1 MARLHWDVQ
10 GAERFASGGAIVEV
24 AISGPDVV
32 ERAAETDFVRRSG
45 WRYPLDD
52 KTQVLLGHFDENGRW
67 FGEWDLYLDIDP
79 SWVWSQMP
87 ESVKQA
93 AWGKSVSDNPRR
105 PPKKWM
111 SDCVA
116 GVKESGSAADPG
128 AVCGSLWYHKLSNT
142 QRRAALQREKE
153 GRDMEANP
161 DAYKTWLMG
170 VRRQLQRTGFGDATP
185 VLRSRERELRGL
197 YVSGAS
203 TSEGA
208 RFVGETFQRGDY
220 AANPTTETTALLIGL
235 GALVVVGG
243 IIWYVNK
250 SKEGTGTKAIET
262 EPLPSPATC
271 SFDEIRVHTFAMSK
285 GLFGV
290 YAPAKLSDWKP
301 AFPPPWVDLY
311 KKIPPLA
318 DKSTPAPLLVLSDG
332 SFWTYDFDKDP
343 PTPTKRD
350 GLRDEYCK
358 LFGSPA
364 SIQPPPAAVQQ
375 QSPASVFLPSGI

>member
-1 MARLHWDVQ
+1 
-10 GAERFASGGAIVEV
+10 
-24 AISGPDVV
+24 
-32 ERAAETDFVRRSG
+32 
-45 WRYPLDD
+45 
-52 KTQVLLGHFDENGRW
+52 
-67 FGEWDLYLDIDP
+67 
-79 SWVWSQMP
+79 
-87 ESVKQA
+87 
-93 AWGKSVSDNPRR
+93 
-105 PPKKWM
+105 
-111 SDCVA
+111 
-116 GVKESGSAADPG
+116 
-128 AVCGSLWYHKLSNT
+128 
-142 QRRAALQREKE
+142 
-153 GRDMEANP
+153 MEANP
-161 DAYKTWLMG
+161 EARNKVCFDHKGVVIQTHRSISRIPWSQFDKTNLLPHFASNPADAYKTWLMG

-311 KKIPPLA
+311 KKIPALA

-350 GLRDEYCK
+350 DLRDEYCK